1 MSKSFI
7 WIPIKRYKCCS
18 GPNGMTW
25 YEHMKHKPSYHV
37 YRDQFNTASWH
48 HVDIAPDFCA
58 IRSVKQGEKFKLRD
72 LVTWRSKQATAATG
86 QARSLFF
93 DITSSVRFTIF
104 LSQLWELLLNYI
116 LYTNRE
122 IILHDVFVQLQS
134 IFNSTNINHG
144 QSYPICGF
152 WLKYQPFLVYKRL
165 NNEDIIYLL
174 LHSTI
179 LTYIATTR
187 TL

>member
-1 MSKSFI
+1 MS
-7 WIPIKRYKCCS
+7 
-18 GPNGMTW
+18 
-25 YEHMKHKPSYHV
+25 
-37 YRDQFNTASWH
+37 
-48 HVDIAPDFCA
+48 
-58 IRSVKQGEKFKLRD
+58 D

-152 WLKYQPFLVYKRL
+152 WLKYYIINWSIIHNITFIV
-165 NNEDIIYLL
+165 NNITSNWLFIFITCRKSKFFIAKLFT
-174 LHSTI
+174 ST
-179 LTYIATTR
+179 LTYKKGSIKKYYI
-187 TL
+187 LGIL

>member
-72 LVTWRSKQATAATG
+72 LVTWRSKQGEKFKLRDLVTWRSKQATAATG

-116 LYTNRE
+116 
-122 IILHDVFVQLQS
+122 
-134 IFNSTNINHG
+134 
-144 QSYPICGF
+144 
-152 WLKYQPFLVYKRL
+152 YKSK
-165 NNEDIIYLL
+165 NNFAWRFRSASE
-174 LHSTI
+174 HF
-179 LTYIATTR
+179 
-187 TL
+187 

>member
-1 MSKSFI
+1 MQYKYYKCLQKKFLLVQMSKSFI

-116 LYTNRE
+116 
-122 IILHDVFVQLQS
+122 
-134 IFNSTNINHG
+134 
-144 QSYPICGF
+144 
-152 WLKYQPFLVYKRL
+152 YKSK
-165 NNEDIIYLL
+165 NNFAWRSRSASE
-174 LHSTI
+174 HF
-179 LTYIATTR
+179 
-187 TL
+187 